1 MWVLS
6 RKLQSRR
13 KCHPK
18 HTSTRHGSR
27 SSYSLRLFY
36 TTYVGKSDHVS
47 RLSQLC
53 EIKSFCVFTGSLHFC
68 KGVLV
73 AQTLFCCD
81 EVPALENTIL
91 DTASGQKKAR
101 ACGQRWLQYALL
113 WCGMFTGRKTKS
125 NTGLYLNGKNFILQ
139 EVCSWHI
146 HWLLLSSFIC
156 CLLCCCSSD
165 CDIFDS
171 YVQTDKKTKKKKQSV
186 SLFADGC

>member
-125 NTGLYLNGKNFILQ
+125 NTGLYLNGKKTSYHKRFAAGMHTGFFLFHLFIA
-139 EVCSWHI
+139 
-146 HWLLLSSFIC
+146 C
-156 CLLCCCSSD
+156 CAVVAQSMTSLILMCKL
-165 CDIFDS
+165 I
-171 YVQTDKKTKKKKQSV
+171 KKKNKIV